1 MGGGAVGRDRD
12 TPATHR
18 ADRRQRLYW
27 AKFQYRTADDVGGL
41 MKPAVFEFGSGLGK
55 TERGPLIAPG
65 ERQT

>member
-1 MGGGAVGRDRD
+1 VARSAETGIRRR
-12 TPATHR
+12 HR